1 MRHSHALSCLLL
13 AAITAAA
20 ICISPNAGAA
30 RFDQAPADGARRDR
44 LFEWSPLVRD
54 IQNFLTEFSML
65 PAPADG
71 RLSPELQEAIR
82 AYQRQHGLNDDGEA
96 SGALLRHM
104 ENTGRPAALKQ
115 RLAEAR
121 REQTARARKALLAN
135 PQTRDLLDN
144 PDAAQITRQGLS
156 ADACLQSPNPQ
167 CLIDEAL
174 LATTGIERSDY
185 RDWALREIVR
195 AQALK
200 GNVTDLRASI
210 RLIGDVRLVIVSL
223 REAAIGLVDAHL
235 LDDAQALAQTIP
247 DDGNQARVLAAIT
260 IAEAEDA
267 GPRATTPPATLP
279 GLMNLLSRLDDPVAA
294 SEIAA
299 EVAGKLDEAGRPG
312 DAAVILAQARGF
324 AGPEASD
331 DTRQTVLGI
340 LAGAYARIGQTTEAM
355 AILTELGD
363 IGRDHI
369 ALADKL
375 RSPRLHVLALSKI
388 AAAQS
393 AQGDRISATRILTR
407 AMTASLDITR
417 PFAADSALA
426 EIAEVWA
433 GMPDYTQAF
442 AVIDKIRSRALRA
455 QTVWRFAAGNDSTA
469 DDLQGKAIEAT
480 DAVNSAFDRA
490 SILTGA
496 AVLLAENGRRED
508 ARAVFAM
515 ALRDART
522 VQSEWWRARIF
533 SRLADALIRL

>member
-1 MRHSHALSCLLL
+1 
-13 AAITAAA
+13 
-20 ICISPNAGAA
+20 
-30 RFDQAPADGARRDR
+30 
-44 LFEWSPLVRD
+44 
-54 IQNFLTEFSML
+54 ML

-369 ALADKL
+369 ALAETAGQIARRHLPKEALALADKL

-522 VQSEWWRARIF
+522 AQSEWWRARIF